1 MRKARVA
8 PLLALCGVLAAA
20 PAMAEVFTVTLTNG
34 TTFESR
40 YRPRQASWDTGMLE
54 FLNEL
59 GTWVALP
66 KTLVTDIAAQSETR
80 GFGRVIDTTTV
91 DLGIAPN
98 DLPQETAGQVS
109 PADALAQAF
118 NRNYDIQ
125 QFVEPGDVGGGLP
138 VGYGSSGGAA
148 PNVTIQT
155 APPAA
160 PAPPPP
166 GGQSR

>member
-20 PAMAEVFTVTLTNG
+20 PAAAEVFTITLSNG

-40 YRPRQASWDTGMLE
+40 YRPRQAAWDGEMME

-66 KTLVTDIAAQSETR
+66 KGLVSDVAAQSETR
-80 GFGRVIDTTTV
+80 GFGRVLDTTTV

-98 DLPQETAGQVS
+98 DLPQETAAEVS

-138 VGYGSSGGAA
+138 VGYGSGSGSG
-148 PNVTIQT
+148 PSVTIQT
-155 APPAA
+155 APPAPPAA
-160 PAPPPP
+160 PAPRPQ
-166 GGQSR
+166 G